1 MRQKAAVTFFFQLA
15 DLDWGRLRVSVADRL
30 TSGLSTKEDVLFKH
44 LSPTCIIKHHRDS
57 VLCSELG
64 GGHHN
69 QQVTLARCYK
79 KPCTK
84 TRPLLAPDS
93 TDSRKESH
101 F

>member
-1 MRQKAAVTFFFQLA
+1 MYIFLLFYFKMKNIEIKWGKKLLPPFFFQLA

-64 GGHHN
+64 GGGTTN
-69 QQVTLARCYK
+69 K
-79 KPCTK
+79 
-84 TRPLLAPDS
+84 
-93 TDSRKESH
+93 
-101 F
+101 

>member
-1 MRQKAAVTFFFQLA
+1 MYIFLLFYFKMKNIEIKWGKKLLPPFFFQLA

-64 GGHHN
+64 GGAQPTSN
-69 QQVTLARCYK
+69 IS
-79 KPCTK
+79 
-84 TRPLLAPDS
+84 PLL
-93 TDSRKESH
+93 
-101 F
+101 